1 MITQERIEEQIN
13 QLEAE
18 LVAFVEQANRQIA
31 AQQGGIQA
39 LRLLLEPEQAAEIV
53 AAPDVPD
60 DAELIHDLKEAERLA
75 R

>member
-31 AQQGGIQA
+31 AQQGGIEA
-39 LRLLLEPEQAAEIV
+39 LRLLLVEPAAGDETTAALEEV
-53 AAPDVPD
+53 AGV
-60 DAELIHDLKEAERLA
+60 
-75 R
+75 